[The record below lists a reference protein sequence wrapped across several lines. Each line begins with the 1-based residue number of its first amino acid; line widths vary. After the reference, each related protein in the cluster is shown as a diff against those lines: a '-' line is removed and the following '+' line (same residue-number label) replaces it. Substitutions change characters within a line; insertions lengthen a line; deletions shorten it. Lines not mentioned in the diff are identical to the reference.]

1 LDLAQLLLEVRGLGP
16 FMTNSTPRV
25 RILIADDHTL
35 LREGTRAVI
44 AREPRWE
51 VCGLASNGREAV
63 AQARKLKPDVV
74 ILDMTMPELN
84 GLDAAI
90 QIKRRLPET
99 EIAMLSGYGSEDLI
113 RSAFKAGVKSF
124 IVKTEAEEF
133 LVEAVKLLARHEPF
147 LTPRVARI
155 LSSIDPAQGHPAD
168 PEPGERLSTR
178 ERQVM
183 QLIAEGSTNKEV
195 AAFLNLSVRTVEN
208 HRANVLRKLNVDS
221 VPDLVRYAIR
231 NKMIEP

>member
-1 LDLAQLLLEVRGLGP
+1 V
-16 FMTNSTPRV
+16 TTSTPRV

-35 LREGTRAVI
+35 LLEGTQAVI
-44 AREPRWE
+44 AREPGWE
-51 VCGLASNGREAV
+51 VCGVASNGRDAV
-63 AQARKLKPDVV
+63 AQAIELEPDIV

-90 QIKRRLPET
+90 QIKRKLPKT
-99 EIAMLSGYGSEDLI
+99 EIAMLSADASEELI
-113 RSAFKAGVKSF
+113 RSAFAAGVRSF

-133 LVEAVKLLARHEPF
+133 LVEAIKLLARHEPF

-155 LSSIDPAQGHPAD
+155 LSSIEHSQGD
-168 PEPGERLSTR
+168 SERLTTR

-183 QLIAEGSTNKEV
+183 QLVAEGRSNKQIATILHV
-195 AAFLNLSVRTVEN
+195 SVRTVEN
-208 HRANVLRKLNVDS
+208 HRANVLSKLNLDS

-231 NKMIEP
+231 NKLIEL

>member
-1 LDLAQLLLEVRGLGP
+1 MKLARVLLQFHGP
-16 FMTNSTPRV
+16 GELVTTSTPRL

-35 LREGTRAVI
+35 LREGTQAVI
-44 AREPRWE
+44 AREPGWE
-51 VCGLASNGREAV
+51 VCGVASNGRDAV
-63 AQARKLKPDVV
+63 ARAIQLKPDVV

-90 QIKRRLPET
+90 QIKRQLPKT
-99 EIAMLSGYGSEDLI
+99 EIAMLSADGSEDLI
-113 RSAFKAGVKSF
+113 RSAFAAGVKSF

-155 LSSIDPAQGHPAD
+155 LSSLGPSQGDRAGS
-168 PEPGERLSTR
+168 EPGERLTTR

-183 QLIAEGSTNKEV
+183 QLVAEGRSNKQV
-195 AAFLNLSVRTVEN
+195 ATVLHVSVRTVEN
-208 HRANVLRKLNVDS
+208 HRANVLRKLNLDS

-231 NKMIEP
+231 HKMIEP